1 MDQADSS
8 VVDACKKYQL
18 AIRKNPERW
27 IRDALGIT
35 LWGPQIKVVR
45 SVFQSDSYQNLT
57 PKKKINKVAWRT
69 GHAVGKSYLAAAV
82 AITAVQAY
90 SPRNVITTGSS
101 WNGIEKIL
109 WPTIRKTLSRAPVDI
124 FPGAQVLNTEL
135 KLGDGWGIFGI
146 STNEVENFAGYHGA
160 IGPLVIID
168 EASALS
174 YEIYESILGLCST
187 AGSTVFAIGNP
198 IDPSGPFF
206 DMFSDPEIDC
216 YHTSSMDTPNAKSG
230 TTVIPG
236 LCEREYINSVRN
248 TYGEKSHVFQSRVA
262 GNFPKSAEDSLITM
276 EMIEDA
282 QKKNA
287 HKLKDEFKTDR
298 LKLGVDVARFGGDK
312 TVFLIRDDISVI
324 HIKWFLGQDL
334 MQTCGNIVEF
344 VKEWGITENNIFVDD
359 SGIGG
364 GVTDRLRELDYAVT
378 AVCNGE
384 KPLDDERF
392 INVRAETYWYL
403 REAIQDGFMIPDTS
417 EEMTLLSKELVIPK
431 YKLRSNGKIVLEE
444 KAEIRKRLR
453 ASPDRA
459 DALAMTFYPNEV
471 MIGYL

>member
-1 MDQADSS
+1 MTATETIDS
-8 VVDACKKYQL
+8 VTRYQE
-18 AIRKNPERW
+18 AIRRDPVKW
-27 IRDALGIT
+27 IRDALGVT

-45 SVFQSDSYQNLT
+45 AIFQSDSYRGSKQ
-57 PKKKINKVAWRT
+57 KKKINKIAWRT
-69 GHAVGKSYLAAAV
+69 GHAVGKSYV
-82 AITAVQAY
+82 ASAIALTAVQAF

-109 WPTIRKTLSRAPVDI
+109 WPTMKRVLRNAPVNI
-124 FPGAQVLNTEL
+124 FPGATMLNTEL

-146 STNEVENFAGYHGA
+146 STNEVENFAGYHGE

-168 EASALS
+168 EASALT

-187 AGSTVFAIGNP
+187 AGSTILAIGNP
-198 IDPSGPFF
+198 IEPNGPFR
-206 DMFSDPEIDC
+206 DMFDDPEFDC
-216 YHTSSMDTPNAKSG
+216 FHTSSADTPNAKTGS
-230 TTVIPG
+230 TVIPG
-236 LCEREYINSVRN
+236 LCEREYINSVKS
-248 TYGEKSHVFQSRVA
+248 TYGEKSHVYQSRVL

-276 EMIEDA
+276 EMIEEA

-287 HKLKDEFKTDR
+287 HKLTDEFKKDR

-324 HIKWFLGQDL
+324 HTEWFLGQDL
-334 MQTCGNIVEF
+334 MQTCGKVIEI
-344 VKEWGITENNIFVDD
+344 VKEWGISESNIFIDD

-378 AVCNGE
+378 PVCNGE
-384 KPLDDERF
+384 APMDSERF
-392 INVRAETYWYL
+392 ANVRAETYWYL
-403 REAIQDGFMIPDTS
+403 REAIQDGFVIPDTS
-417 EEMTLLSKELVIPK
+417 EEMTLLTKELVIPK

-444 KAEIRKRLR
+444 KAEIRKRLK

-459 DALAMTFYPNEV
+459 DALAMTFFPNEV
-471 MIGYL
+471 VIGYL